1 MRSSSILLETQKL
14 APSPG
19 GGFIPSSRQG
29 SVTAFATSSLPD
41 AFGDAELGYL
51 RDIRCNLRDQYLS
64 ILLCPS
70 KRALVHS
77 TSHNNYVMFFT
88 VIYLLSN
95 KLVPWH
101 IIFDFQDND
110 HSHLFQALDLVFA
123 AVPIE
128 YLEDLIRE
136 RLASIRAAFEAL
148 LIITG
153 RFKQQSAFQLLLR
166 IGFRYDWIAI
176 SVWSSQLLYYAVSMD
191 LDDALQM
198 LLEKHCRP
206 DVGKIFYDW
215 SKSCHSTAIN
225 EALRRGNLRAMHLLL
240 DCGDVG
246 ALLSTDRDPYPEKL
260 SNFDCFLFG
269 FHNDEENLQ
278 CGLNAFI
285 RAGADVNKPVVPP
298 LTFTVPFVCLGLGIW
313 NVDFQ
318 RRTGQVPACE
328 GDTRLSVL
336 DYLFYFHRPVF
347 GAISSKS
354 SRTQPGLPS
363 RASILLSLEEGTQN
377 LQQYLDSLAQR
388 IGQQRLFEFLRLM
401 IAEQFLGC
409 DLNNR
414 KTYTDLKTVHAL
426 VSCGVSI
433 AEVSH
438 RFPNILDD
446 FIKSIRRFSSDFKK
460 DMDAVQYLLENGVH
474 IGGSALSWL
483 AQLPE
488 RHLFD
493 LALNHV
499 GSPTELHVAL
509 AEVASC
515 NDFQTVQRL
524 LDAGA
529 DLGVDTIG
537 SAPEIDCPRFMMGII
552 ARFIQSSIQKSV
564 ELPEMLEFL
573 IKKGAPLRLS
583 ERMPQLHHLLQ
594 FILVQVR
601 FRGEVPRIQETV
613 EYVMRADHKDTL
625 FWPSSLLEFCRSTVI
640 FEQLFRR
647 GVQLQPGSPLVQ
659 CINIGGGIGLIREML
674 TAGASPNAYS
684 RHSRFHLHQTPLQAA
699 AYNLRV
705 DIVELLLQEGAD
717 VNAPPKGGFWPG
729 TALQAVCRRPLEEF
743 SGTSAHGEKLKTIQ
757 LLLAW
762 GADVNAAPMRTNG
775 QTALQATAAQGDLAA
790 AKLLLLHNPMADVNA
805 PPCQGHFTVDGRIPL
820 ELGTPLDLAAEN
832 GRLDMV
838 KLLLS
843 CNALSHRR
851 GEDGYD
857 GAIFL
862 AEQKG
867 HLAVADLIR
876 EHAKDDQRWQLSNP
890 YLSERPRHWSEYG
903 YKRDLDEDS
912 ECSYDSLS
920 TDIHDVYLGTDP
932 GIPHHTDESST
943 NSTGTDSVV
952 SYDTDEEEPSG
963 AAQETQLV
971 VHPEAN
977 QEVLSEAVYDY
988 DVGNSTQPL
997 THDALSTAATLENNT
1012 RTDQWGLALEYGETD
1027 VSALYPLYASH
1038 PWDQMDLDTSMDL
1051 DMSLGGGVGQAIGA
1065 QHAGRFDYELGAPN
1079 RLVYE
1084 VDGEWE

>member
-1 MRSSSILLETQKL
+1 M
-14 APSPG
+14 
-19 GGFIPSSRQG
+19 
-29 SVTAFATSSLPD
+29 TAFATSSLPD

-51 RDIRCNLRDQYLS
+51 RDIGCNLRDQYLS

-77 TSHNNYVMFFT
+77 TSHKNYVMFFT

-95 KLVPWH
+95 KLVHWSNVS
-101 IIFDFQDND
+101 DLQGSNY
-110 HSHLFQALDLVFA
+110 SHLFQALDSVFA

-128 YLEDLIRE
+128 YLENLIRE
-136 RLASIRAAFEAL
+136 RLASIRAAFETL

-166 IGFRYDWIAI
+166 IGFRYAWIAI
-176 SVWSSQLLYYAVSMD
+176 SVWGHKLLYYAVSMD
-191 LDDALQM
+191 LDDDLQM
-198 LLEKHCRP
+198 LLGKHCRP
-206 DVGKIFYDW
+206 DLGQIFLDH
-215 SKSCHSTAIN
+215 SKNCYPTAIN
-225 EALRRGNLRAMHLLL
+225 EALRRGNLRAMHRLLN
-240 DCGDVG
+240 CGDVG
-246 ALLSTDRDPYPEKL
+246 ALLSTDNIFCEKL
-260 SNFDCFLFG
+260 SNFDCFLFS
-269 FHNDEENLQ
+269 FDNDEENLQ

-285 RAGADVNKPVVPP
+285 RAGADVNKPVVPSLEFISP
-298 LTFTVPFVCLGLGIW
+298 TVCRSLGIW
-313 NVDFQ
+313 NVDFEIHE
-318 RRTGQVPACE
+318 GQVPACE
-328 GDTRLSVL
+328 GETRLSVL

-354 SRTQPGLPS
+354 NRTQPGLPS
-363 RASILLSLEEGTQN
+363 RASILLSLEDGTKN

-388 IGQQRLFEFLRLM
+388 IGQQRLFQFLRLM

-409 DLNNR
+409 DLNGR
-414 KTYTDLKTVHAL
+414 KIYTDLKTVHAL

-438 RFPNILDD
+438 RFPNILDE
-446 FIKSIRRFSSDFKK
+446 FIESIRRFSSDFNN
-460 DMDAVQYLLENGVH
+460 DMDAVQYLLDNASGAH
-474 IGGSALSWL
+474 IDGSALSWL
-483 AQLPE
+483 SQLPE

-493 LALNHV
+493 HALNHV

-515 NDFQTVQRL
+515 NDFQTVERL

-529 DLGVDTIG
+529 GLGVDTIG
-537 SAPEIDCPRFMMGII
+537 SAGESGPHRLMMGII

-594 FILVQVR
+594 FILVQ
-601 FRGEVPRIQETV
+601 RGSLVDPDEEPRIQETV
-613 EYVMRADHKDTL
+613 EYVMRAGHKDTL
-625 FWPSSLLEFCRSTVI
+625 FWPSSLLEFCRSTVT

-647 GVQLQPGSPLVQ
+647 GVQLQPGSPLAQ
-659 CINIGGGIGLIREML
+659 WIELDGGIGLVREML
-674 TAGASPNAYS
+674 TAGASPNAYT
-684 RHSRFHLHQTPLQAA
+684 RHCPFRSQHSPLQAA

-705 DIVELLLQEGAD
+705 DIVELLLEEGAD
-717 VNAPPKGGFWPG
+717 VNAPPKGEFWPG
-729 TALQAVCRRPLEEF
+729 TALQAVCRPLRRTSL
-743 SGTSAHGEKLKTIQ
+743 SGTSAHGDKLKIIQ

-762 GADVNAAPMRTNG
+762 GADVNAAPMRKNG
-775 QTALQATAAQGDLAA
+775 QTALQATAAEGDLAA

-805 PPCQGHFTVDGRIPL
+805 PPCQGKKTVLDGSIPL
-820 ELGTPLDLAAEN
+820 ELGTPLDLAAKN

-862 AEQKG
+862 AEQEG

-876 EHAKDDQRWQLSNP
+876 EHAKDDQRWQLGNP
-890 YLSERPRHWSEYG
+890 YLSEPPRHWSEYG

-912 ECSYDSLS
+912 ECSYDSVS
-920 TDIHDVYLGTDP
+920 TDIIDAFDTSLGTDP
-932 GIPHHTDESST
+932 GIPHRTDESSR
-943 NSTGTDSVV
+943 NSTGTDPNV
-952 SYDTDEEEPSG
+952 SYNTDEEEPSG

-977 QEVLSEAVYDY
+977 QEVLSEAVYHY

-997 THDALSTAATLENNT
+997 THDALSTAAALENNT
-1012 RTDQWGLALEYGETD
+1012 RTDQWGLALEYGGTD

-1051 DMSLGGGVGQAIGA
+1051 GMSLGGGVGQAIGA
-1065 QHAGRFDYELGAPN
+1065 QHAGCFDYELGAPD

-1084 VDGEWE
+1084 VDGDWE

>member
-1 MRSSSILLETQKL
+1 MT
-14 APSPG
+14 
-19 GGFIPSSRQG
+19 
-29 SVTAFATSSLPD
+29 VFATSSLPD
-41 AFGDAELGYL
+41 AFGNAELGYL
-51 RDIRCNLRDQYLS
+51 REIGCNLRDQYLS

-70 KRALVHS
+70 KRTLVHS
-77 TSHNNYVMFFT
+77 TSHKNYVMFFT

-95 KLVPWH
+95 NLLPRGGVR
-101 IIFDFQDND
+101 DFRGND
-110 HSHLFQALDLVFA
+110 YSHLFQALNSVFA

-128 YLEDLIRE
+128 YLENLIRE
-136 RLASIRAAFEAL
+136 RLASIRAAFETL

-153 RFKQQSAFQLLLR
+153 RFKQQRAFQLLLK

-176 SVWSSQLLYYAVSMD
+176 SVWSQHLLYYAVSMD

-198 LLEKHCRP
+198 LLGKHCRP
-206 DVGKIFYDW
+206 DLGKILYDY
-215 SKSCHSTAIN
+215 SKWCYSTAIN
-225 EALRRGNLRAMHLLL
+225 EVLRLGNLRAMHLLL

-246 ALLSTDRDPYPEKL
+246 ALLSTENNDREKL
-260 SNFDCFLFG
+260 SNFDCFLFD
-269 FHNDEENLQ
+269 FDNDDENLQ
-278 CGLNAFI
+278 YGLNAFI
-285 RAGADVNKPVVPP
+285 RAGADVNKPIVPP
-298 LTFTVPFVCLGLGIW
+298 LELTFSSGLGIW

-318 RRTGQVPACE
+318 RLEGQVPACE
-328 GDTRLSVL
+328 EETRLSVL

-354 SRTQPGLPS
+354 SRTQPGPLS
-363 RASILLSLEEGTQN
+363 RACILLSLEDGTQS
-377 LQQYLDSLAQR
+377 LQQYLDGLAQR

-409 DLNNR
+409 DLNNC
-414 KTYTDLKTVHAL
+414 KIDTDLKTVYAL

-438 RFPNILDD
+438 RFPNILDE
-446 FIKSIRRFSSDFKK
+446 FIESIRRFSSDSKN
-460 DMDAVQYLLENGVH
+460 DMDAVQYLLENGAH

-499 GSPTELHVAL
+499 GSSTELNVAL

-515 NDFQTVQRL
+515 NDFQTVERL

-529 DLGVDTIG
+529 DLGLDTIG
-537 SAPEIDCPRFMMGII
+537 PPSDGDCRSLMMGII
-552 ARFIQSSIQKSV
+552 ARFIQSSIQKSA
-564 ELPEMLEFL
+564 EFPEMLEFL
-573 IKKGAPLRLS
+573 IKKGAALRLS

-594 FILVQVR
+594 FILAQGY
-601 FRGEVPRIQETV
+601 FPNKEPRIQGIV
-613 EYVMRADHKDTL
+613 EYVMRAGHTDTL
-625 FWPSSLLEFCRSTVI
+625 FWPSSLLELCGSKAT

-647 GVQLQPGSPLVQ
+647 GVQLQPGSPLVRW
-659 CINIGGGIGLIREML
+659 INIGGGIGLVREML

-684 RHSRFHLHQTPLQAA
+684 RHSPINGNFHTPLQAA
-699 AYNLRV
+699 ARNLRV
-705 DIVELLLQEGAD
+705 DIVELLLKEGAD
-717 VNAPPKGGFWPG
+717 VNAPPKGTFWAG
-729 TALQAVCRRPLEEF
+729 TALQAVCRPLPMRDSTE
-743 SGTSAHGEKLKTIQ
+743 TKANDEKLKIIQ

-762 GADVNAAPMRTNG
+762 GANVNAAPTRRNG
-775 QTALQATAAQGDLAA
+775 QTALQATAAEGDLAA

-805 PPCQGHFTVDGRIPL
+805 PPCQGQSTSAGYVPL
-820 ELGTPLDLAAEN
+820 ELGTPLDVAAGN

-876 EHAKDDQRWQLSNP
+876 EHAKSDQALDHHLKNPHLSKP
-890 YLSERPRHWSEYG
+890 PRHWSEYG
-903 YKRDLDEDS
+903 YKRDIDEDS
-912 ECSYDSLS
+912 ECSYDSVS
-920 TDIHDVYLGTDP
+920 TDINDEFNTSLGTDP
-932 GIPHHTDESST
+932 GIPYHTDEDSR
-943 NSTGTDSVV
+943 NSTGTDPGV
-952 SYDTDEEEPSG
+952 SYNTNEEDLSG
-963 AAQETQLV
+963 AAQETRLV

-977 QEVLSEAVYDY
+977 QEDLSEAVYDY
-988 DVGNSTQPL
+988 DVENSTQPL
-997 THDALSTAATLENNT
+997 THDALSTPATLENNT
-1012 RTDQWGLALEYGETD
+1012 WTDQGSLALEYEGTD
-1027 VSALYPLYASH
+1027 VSALYPLYA
-1038 PWDQMDLDTSMDL
+1038 WDQMDFDTSMDL
-1051 DMSLGGGVGQAIGA
+1051 DMSLGGGDGQAIVA
-1065 QHAGRFDYELGAPN
+1065 QHGAGRFDYELDASG

-1084 VDGEWE
+1084 VDGNWE

>member
-1 MRSSSILLETQKL
+1 MT
-14 APSPG
+14 
-19 GGFIPSSRQG
+19 
-29 SVTAFATSSLPD
+29 VFATSRLPD
-41 AFGDAELGYL
+41 AFGDSDLGYL
-51 RDIRCNLRDQYLS
+51 REIGCNLRDQYLS

-70 KRALVHS
+70 KRALVNS
-77 TSHNNYVMFFT
+77 TSHKNYVMFFT

-95 KLVPWH
+95 KLVPC
-101 IIFDFQDND
+101 FDVDYLQTND
-110 HSHLFQALDLVFA
+110 YSHLFQALDSVFA

-128 YLEDLIRE
+128 YLENLIRE
-136 RLASIRAAFEAL
+136 RLASIRAAFETL

-153 RFKQQSAFQLLLR
+153 RLKQKRAFQILLK

-176 SVWSSQLLYYAVSMD
+176 SVWSHQLLYYAVSMD

-198 LLEKHCRP
+198 LLGKHCRP
-206 DVGKIFYDW
+206 DLGKTFYG
-215 SKSCHSTAIN
+215 SSHHCNSTAIN

-246 ALLSTDRDPYPEKL
+246 AVLSPESNPRPKL
-260 SNFDCFLFG
+260 SNFDCFLFE
-269 FHNDEENLQ
+269 FDNDDENLQ
-278 CGLNAFI
+278 YGLNAFI
-285 RAGADVNKPVVPP
+285 RAGADVNKPVVRPIG
-298 LTFTVPFVCLGLGIW
+298 LWGLGKW

-318 RRTGQVPACE
+318 RYAGQAPACE
-328 GDTRLSVL
+328 GETCLSVL

-347 GAISSKS
+347 DAISSKS
-354 SRTQPGLPS
+354 IRTRPGLPS
-363 RASILLSLEEGTQN
+363 RACILLSLEDGIQN

-401 IAEQFLGC
+401 IAEQFFGC

-414 KTYTDLKTVHAL
+414 KIDTDLKTVYAL

-433 AEVSH
+433 AEVLH
-438 RFPNILDD
+438 RFPDILDQV
-446 FIKSIRRFSSDFKK
+446 IKSIKRCSRDFKN
-460 DMDAVQYLLENGVH
+460 DMDVVQYLLENGAH

-499 GSPTELHVAL
+499 GSSTELHVSL
-509 AEVASC
+509 AEVASS
-515 NDFQTVQRL
+515 NDFQTVERL
-524 LDAGA
+524 LDAGV

-537 SAPEIDCPRFMMGII
+537 SAREHDCRRLMMGII

-573 IKKGAPLRLS
+573 IKKGAALRLS
-583 ERMPQLHHLLQ
+583 ERKPQLHHLLQ
-594 FILVQVR
+594 FIVVQKC
-601 FRGEVPRIQETV
+601 FPGKEPRMQETV
-613 EYVMRADHKDTL
+613 EFVMRAGHKDTL
-625 FWPSSLLEFCRSTVI
+625 SWPSSLLEHCWSTAT

-659 CINIGGGIGLIREML
+659 YITIGGGIGLVREML

-684 RHSRFHLHQTPLQAA
+684 RRYPFDRHTPLQVA
-699 AYNLRV
+699 AYNLRA
-705 DIVELLLQEGAD
+705 DIVELLLEEGAD
-717 VNAPPKGGFWPG
+717 VNAPPKSRFCPG
-729 TALQAVCRRPLEEF
+729 TALQAVCWASTDFTE
-743 SGTSAHGEKLKTIQ
+743 TSAHGQKLKIIQ

-762 GADVNAAPMRTNG
+762 GADVNAAPRRRSG
-775 QTALQATAAQGDLAA
+775 HTALQATAARGDLAA

-805 PPCQGHFTVDGRIPL
+805 PPCQGHFTSAGRIPL
-820 ELGTPLDLAAEN
+820 EFGTPLDLAAEY

-867 HLAVADLIR
+867 YLAVADLIR
-876 EHAKDDQRWQLSNP
+876 EHANLDQRLPRHLSNP
-890 YLSERPRHWSEYG
+890 YLSEPPRHWSEYG

-912 ECSYDSLS
+912 ECSYDSVS
-920 TDIHDVYLGTDP
+920 TDIYDEMNTSLGADP
-932 GIPHHTDESST
+932 GIPRQTDENSR
-943 NSTGTDSVV
+943 NSTGTDPVV
-952 SYDTDEEEPSG
+952 SYNTDDEEPSG
-963 AAQETQLV
+963 AAQETRLV

-977 QEVLSEAVYDY
+977 QEDLSEAVYDY

-997 THDALSTAATLENNT
+997 THDALSTAVTLENNT
-1012 RTDQWGLALEYGETD
+1012 WTDQGGLALEYEGTD
-1027 VSALYPLYASH
+1027 VSALYSLYASH
-1038 PWDQMDLDTSMDL
+1038 PWDQTDFDTSMNL

-1065 QHAGRFDYELGAPN
+1065 QHAGRFDYELDAPD

-1084 VDGEWE
+1084 VDGNWE

>member
-1 MRSSSILLETQKL
+1 
-14 APSPG
+14 
-19 GGFIPSSRQG
+19 
-29 SVTAFATSSLPD
+29 
-41 AFGDAELGYL
+41 
-51 RDIRCNLRDQYLS
+51 
-64 ILLCPS
+64 
-70 KRALVHS
+70 
-77 TSHNNYVMFFT
+77 MFFT

-95 KLVPWH
+95 NLVPWVKVGY
-101 IIFDFQDND
+101 FQGND
-110 HSHLFQALDLVFA
+110 YSHLFQALDSVFA

-128 YLEDLIRE
+128 YLENLIRE
-136 RLASIRAAFEAL
+136 RLASIRAAFETL

-153 RFKQQSAFQLLLR
+153 RFKQQSAFNLLLK

-176 SVWSSQLLYYAVSMD
+176 SVWSHQLLYYAVSMD
-191 LDDALQM
+191 LDDALRM
-198 LLEKHCRP
+198 LLGKHCRP
-206 DVGKIFYDW
+206 DLGKIFYD
-215 SKSCHSTAIN
+215 SSNRYSTAIN
-225 EALRRGNLRAMHLLL
+225 EALRRGNLKAMHMLL

-246 ALLSTDRDPYPEKL
+246 ALLSNERDPREKL
-260 SNFDCFLFG
+260 SNFDCFLFD
-269 FHNDEENLQ
+269 FDNDGENLQ
-278 CGLNAFI
+278 YGLNEFI
-285 RAGADVNKPVVPP
+285 RAGADVNKPVVPQMIRTYP
-298 LTFTVPFVCLGLGIW
+298 PRCSSLGIW

-318 RRTGQVPACE
+318 RHEGQAPACE
-328 GDTRLSVL
+328 GETRLSVL

-354 SRTQPGLPS
+354 SQTQPGLPS
-363 RASILLSLEEGTQN
+363 RACILLSLEDGIQN
-377 LQQYLDSLAQR
+377 LQQYLDSLALR

-409 DLNNR
+409 DLNNG
-414 KTYTDLKTVHAL
+414 KIDTDLKTVDAL

-438 RFPNILDD
+438 RFPKLLDD
-446 FIKSIRRFSSDFKK
+446 FIESIRRFSRNFKN
-460 DMDAVQYLLENGVH
+460 DVDAVQYLLENGAH

-499 GSPTELHVAL
+499 GSSTELHVAL
-509 AEVASC
+509 AEVASS
-515 NDFQTVQRL
+515 NDFQAVERL

-537 SAPEIDCPRFMMGII
+537 SSGNYDGRRLMMGII
-552 ARFIQSSIQKSV
+552 ARFIQSSIQKLM

-573 IKKGAPLRLS
+573 IKKGAALRLS
-583 ERMPQLHHLLQ
+583 ERKPQLHHLLQ
-594 FILVQVR
+594 FILVQACLSY
-601 FRGEVPRIQETV
+601 EQPKMQETV
-613 EYVMRADHKDTL
+613 EYVMRAGHKDTS
-625 FWPSSLLEFCRSTVI
+625 FWPSSLLEVCRSTST
-640 FEQLFRR
+640 FEQLFRG

-659 CINIGGGIGLIREML
+659 CIEIGGGIGLVREML

-684 RHSRFHLHQTPLQAA
+684 RRCTIGRATPLQAA
-699 AYNLRV
+699 AHYLRV
-705 DIVELLLQEGAD
+705 DIVELLLEKGAD
-717 VNAPPKGGFWPG
+717 VNAPPKDWLG
-729 TALQAVCRRPLEEF
+729 TALQAVCRASTYFTE
-743 SGTSAHGEKLKTIQ
+743 TSAHGEKLKIIQ

-762 GADVNAAPMRTNG
+762 GADVNAAPMRRGG
-775 QTALQATAAQGDLAA
+775 QTALQATAERGDLAA

-805 PPCQGHFTVDGRIPL
+805 PPCQEHFTSAGYIPL
-820 ELGTPLDLAAEN
+820 ELGTPLDLAADN

-862 AEQKG
+862 AEQRG

-876 EHAKDDQRWQLSNP
+876 EHAKNDQRWQVRNR
-890 YLSERPRHWSEYG
+890 YLSEPPRHWSEYG

-912 ECSYDSLS
+912 ECSYESVL
-920 TDIHDVYLGTDP
+920 TDIYDESNTSLGTDP
-932 GIPHHTDESST
+932 GIPHQTDENSR
-943 NSTGTDSVV
+943 NSTGTDPVV
-952 SYDTDEEEPSG
+952 SYNTDEEEPSG
-963 AAQETQLV
+963 AAQETRLV
-971 VHPEAN
+971 GHPEAN
-977 QEVLSEAVYDY
+977 QEDLPEAVYDY
-988 DVGNSTQPL
+988 VVESSTQPL
-997 THDALSTAATLENNT
+997 THEALSTAATLDSNT
-1012 RTDQWGLALEYGETD
+1012 WTDQGGLALEYEGTD

-1038 PWDQMDLDTSMDL
+1038 PWDQTDFNTSMDL

-1065 QHAGRFDYELGAPN
+1065 QHAGHLDYELDAPD

-1084 VDGEWE
+1084 VDGSWE

>member
-1 MRSSSILLETQKL
+1 MT
-14 APSPG
+14 
-19 GGFIPSSRQG
+19 
-29 SVTAFATSSLPD
+29 VFATSSLPD

-51 RDIRCNLRDQYLS
+51 RDIGCNLRDQYLS

-77 TSHNNYVMFFT
+77 TSHKNYVMFFT

-95 KLVPWH
+95 NLVPWH
-101 IIFDFQDND
+101 MVSDFHGND
-110 HSHLFQALDLVFA
+110 YSHLFQTLDSVFA

-128 YLEDLIRE
+128 YLENLIRE
-136 RLASIRAAFEAL
+136 RLASIRAAFETL

-153 RFKQQSAFQLLLR
+153 RFKQKSAFQLLLR

-176 SVWSSQLLYYAVSMD
+176 SVWSSQLLHYAVSMD
-191 LDDALQM
+191 LDDALQI
-198 LLEKHCRP
+198 LLGKHCRP
-206 DVGKIFYDW
+206 DLGKIFFDH
-215 SKSCHSTAIN
+215 SKDFHSTAIN

-246 ALLSTDRDPYPEKL
+246 ALLSTDIISHEKL

-269 FHNDEENLQ
+269 FDNDDENLQ
-278 CGLNAFI
+278 YGLNSFI

-298 LTFTVPFVCLGLGIW
+298 QKLASRFVCLSLGIW

-318 RRTGQVPACE
+318 RLVGQVPACE
-328 GDTRLSVL
+328 GETRLSVL

-347 GAISSKS
+347 CAISSKS
-354 SRTQPGLPS
+354 NRNQPGLPS
-363 RASILLSLEEGTQN
+363 RASILLSLEDGTQN

-409 DLNNR
+409 DLSNR
-414 KTYTDLKTVHAL
+414 KIYTDLKTVHAL

-433 AEVSH
+433 AEVSN
-438 RFPNILDD
+438 RFPNILDE
-446 FIKSIRRFSSDFKK
+446 FIKSIRRFSSDFDN
-460 DMDAVQYLLENGVH
+460 DMDAVQYLLENGAH
-474 IGGSALSWL
+474 IGGSALSL
-483 AQLPE
+483 LSQLPG

-493 LALNHV
+493 IALNHV

-515 NDFQTVQRL
+515 NDFQTVERL

-537 SAPEIDCPRFMMGII
+537 SASKSDSRRLMMGII
-552 ARFIQSSIQKSV
+552 AKFIQSSIKKSV
-564 ELPEMLEFL
+564 EFPEMLEFL

-594 FILVQVR
+594 FILVQGRV
-601 FRGEVPRIQETV
+601 RGEVPRIQETV
-613 EYVMRADHKDTL
+613 EYVMRAGHKDNL
-625 FWPSSLLEFCRSTVI
+625 FWPSSLLEFCESTVI

-647 GVQLQPGSPLVQ
+647 GVQLQPGSPLAQ
-659 CINIGGGIGLIREML
+659 CIRIGGGIGLIREML
-674 TAGASPNAYS
+674 TAGASPNAYL
-684 RHSRFHLHQTPLQAA
+684 RHCRIHLHQTPLQAA
-699 AYNLRV
+699 AYNLRA
-705 DIVELLLQEGAD
+705 DIVELLLEEGAD
-717 VNAPPKGGFWPG
+717 VNAPPKGRFWPG
-729 TALQAVCRRPLEEF
+729 TALQAVCCRSLRDF
-743 SGTSAHGEKLKTIQ
+743 SETSAHGEKLKTIQ

-762 GADVNAAPMRTNG
+762 GADVNAAPMRTDG
-775 QTALQATAAQGDLAA
+775 RTALQAAAAQGDLAA

-805 PPCQGHFTVDGRIPL
+805 PPCQELVTPAGRIPL
-820 ELGTPLDLAAEN
+820 ELGTPLDLAAKN

-843 CNALSHRR
+843 GNALSHRR
-851 GEDGYD
+851 GENGYD

-862 AEQKG
+862 AEQEG
-867 HLAVADLIR
+867 HLAIADLIR
-876 EHAKDDQRWQLSNP
+876 EHAKDDQRCQLSNP
-890 YLSERPRHWSEYG
+890 YLSEPPRHWSEYG
-903 YKRDLDEDS
+903 YKRDFDENS
-912 ECSYDSLS
+912 EYSYDSVS
-920 TDIHDVYLGTDP
+920 TDVDDVFDKSLGTDP
-932 GIPHHTDESST
+932 GIPHHTDENSRT
-943 NSTGTDSVV
+943 STGTDPVV
-952 SYDTDEEEPSG
+952 SYNTDEEEPSG
-963 AAQETQLV
+963 AAQETRLL

-977 QEVLSEAVYDY
+977 QEVLSEAFYDY

-997 THDALSTAATLENNT
+997 THDALSTAAALENNT
-1012 RTDQWGLALEYGETD
+1012 WTDQGGLALEYGGTD

-1051 DMSLGGGVGQAIGA
+1051 GMSLGGGVGQAIGA
-1065 QHAGRFDYELGAPN
+1065 QHAGRFDYELGAPD

-1084 VDGEWE
+1084 VDEDWE

>member
-1 MRSSSILLETQKL
+1 MTVS
-14 APSPG
+14 
-19 GGFIPSSRQG
+19 
-29 SVTAFATSSLPD
+29 ATSSLPD

-51 RDIRCNLRDQYLS
+51 REIGCNLRNQYLS

-77 TSHNNYVMFFT
+77 TSHKNYIMFFT

-95 KLVPWH
+95 KFVSW
-101 IIFDFQDND
+101 FDVCDCRGND
-110 HSHLFQALDLVFA
+110 YSHLFQALDSVFA

-128 YLEDLIRE
+128 YLETLIRE
-136 RLASIRAAFEAL
+136 RLASIRAAFETL

-153 RFKQQSAFQLLLR
+153 CLKQKSAFQLLLK

-176 SVWSSQLLYYAVSMD
+176 SVWSHQLLYYAVSMD

-198 LLEKHCRP
+198 LLGKHCRP
-206 DVGKIFYDW
+206 DLGITFRDYFKHCY
-215 SKSCHSTAIN
+215 STAIN

-246 ALLSTDRDPYPEKL
+246 ALLGTEEDGCEEL
-260 SNFDCFLFG
+260 SNFDCFLFQ
-269 FHNDEENLQ
+269 FDNDDENLQ
-278 CGLNAFI
+278 YGLNAFI

-298 LTFTVPFVCLGLGIW
+298 IHVSLGIW

-318 RRTGQVPACE
+318 RYTGQAPAYE
-328 GDTRLSVL
+328 GETRLSVL

-347 GAISSKS
+347 DAISSKS

-363 RASILLSLEEGTQN
+363 RACILLSLEDGTQN

-388 IGQQRLFEFLRLM
+388 IGQQQLFEFLRLM
-401 IAEQFLGC
+401 IAEQFVGY
-409 DLNNR
+409 DLNNG
-414 KTYTDLKTVHAL
+414 KIDTDLKTVYAL
-426 VSCGVSI
+426 VGCGVSI
-433 AEVSH
+433 AEVLR
-438 RFPNILDD
+438 RFPHILDE
-446 FIKSIRRFSSDFKK
+446 FIQSIRRSSSDFKN
-460 DMDAVQYLLENGVH
+460 DMDAVQYLLENGAH
-474 IGGSALSWL
+474 CGGSALSWL

-499 GSPTELHVAL
+499 GSSTEMHFVL
-509 AEVASC
+509 AEVASS
-515 NDFQTVQRL
+515 NDFQAVERL

-537 SAPEIDCPRFMMGII
+537 SAVLHDQRRLRMGII
-552 ARFIQSSIQKSV
+552 ARFIQSSIKKSV

-573 IKKGAPLRLS
+573 IKKGAALRLS

-594 FILVQVR
+594 FILVQGR
-601 FRGEVPRIQETV
+601 FRDEEPRMQEIV
-613 EYVMRADHKDTL
+613 EYVMRAGHKDTL
-625 FWPSSLLEFCRSTVI
+625 FWPSSLLEVCRSTAT

-659 CINIGGGIGLIREML
+659 YIEIGGEIGLIREML

-684 RHSRFHLHQTPLQAA
+684 RHHRIDRHTPLQAA

-705 DIVELLLQEGAD
+705 DIVELLLEEGAD
-717 VNAPPKGGFWPG
+717 VNAPAKGRFG
-729 TALQAVCRRPLEEF
+729 TALQAVCWPF
-743 SGTSAHGEKLKTIQ
+743 WDFTKTSGHGEKLKIIQ

-762 GADVNAAPMRTNG
+762 GADVNAAPMRRDG
-775 QTALQATAAQGDLAA
+775 QTALQATAAIGDLAA

-805 PPCQGHFTVDGRIPL
+805 PPCQGQTTIQTTMNGQTTSAGRIPL

-862 AEQKG
+862 AEQNG

-876 EHAKDDQRWQLSNP
+876 EHAKDDQRCQISNP
-890 YLSERPRHWSEYG
+890 YLSEPPRHWSEYG

-912 ECSYDSLS
+912 ECSYDSVS
-920 TDIHDVYLGTDP
+920 TDISDELNTSLGTDP
-932 GIPHHTDESST
+932 GIPHHTDENSR
-943 NSTGTDSVV
+943 NSTGTDPVV
-952 SYDTDEEEPSG
+952 SYNTGEEEPSG
-963 AAQETQLV
+963 AAQETRLV
-971 VHPEAN
+971 VHSEAN
-977 QEVLSEAVYDY
+977 QEDLSEAVYDY
-988 DVGNSTQPL
+988 DVENSTQPP

-1012 RTDQWGLALEYGETD
+1012 WTDQGGLALEYEGTD

-1065 QHAGRFDYELGAPN
+1065 QHAGRFDYELDAPD

-1084 VDGEWE
+1084 VDGNWE